1 MSENGRTPGSSKGAV
16 VHGIKGY
23 DKDLACHPDGGPR
36 QQYEVGKTYKHN
48 GPVKACESGFHAITG
63 HPLAVF
69 KYYQPAGSR
78 FTRVELSGALHSDDG
93 VKTAAEVLKVGQEIG
108 LGDLAVE
115 AVKWVFDRAKW
126 SDGPVSTLDGEGAT
140 ASGSWGAATASGYQG
155 AATASGYQGAATASG
170 DQGAATASGYQGAAT
185 ASGDQGA
192 ATASGY
198 QGAATASGY
207 QGAATASGDQ
217 GAATASGYQG
227 AATASGKF
235 CGAYATG
242 HFGSVS
248 GADGSALHLDERIWA
263 PGHDDH
269 GKIIAVWAGI
279 VGRDGIKPGVRYTLK
294 DGHPVEVA

>member
-1 MSENGRTPGSSKGAV
+1 MSMTSKRKNATKQANSNGAV

-36 QQYEVGKTYKHN
+36 QQYEVGKTYKYN

-69 KYYQPAGSR
+69 KYYPPAGSR

-140 ASGSWGAATASGYQG
+140 ASGYRGAATASGYQG
-155 AATASGYQGAATASG
+155 AATASGT
-170 DQGAATASGYQGAAT
+170 
-185 ASGDQGA
+185 
-192 ATASGY
+192 
-198 QGAATASGY
+198 
-207 QGAATASGDQ
+207 
-217 GAATASGYQG
+217 QG

-263 PGHDDH
+263 PGYKDH

-294 DGHPVEVA
+294 DGKPVEVV